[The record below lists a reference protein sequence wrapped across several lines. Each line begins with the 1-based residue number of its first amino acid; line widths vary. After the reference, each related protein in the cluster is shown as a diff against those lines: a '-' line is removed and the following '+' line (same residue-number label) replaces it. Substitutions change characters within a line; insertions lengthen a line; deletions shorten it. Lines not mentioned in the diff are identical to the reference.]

1 MIQKVRRRVS
11 KQILV
16 YLLTVAHKSS
26 QDYKGKLLHDR
37 LQETWRQFHNKNLTL
52 CSYMLQSDWILLVTC
67 LDLTS
72 YTIYLSA
79 AKAMLGLNLFM
90 TSAHAWCCLE

>member
-1 MIQKVRRRVS
+1 
-11 KQILV
+11 
-16 YLLTVAHKSS
+16 
-26 QDYKGKLLHDR
+26 
-37 LQETWRQFHNKNLTL
+37 
-52 CSYMLQSDWILLVTC
+52 MLQSDWILLVTC